1 MTPEEAEPPSI
12 AARANTLTQELAATG
27 DDAIDGLAVVHTDPN
42 FRARHEQF
50 LPPAPRRHR
59 GTTDPKRAVAEAKLN
74 DAETIEDAIKWL
86 KPKERVVVLHDR
98 ALIDRLARL
107 PTATTAEIG
116 ESAAA

>member
-1 MTPEEAEPPSI
+1 LAP
-12 AARANTLTQELAATG
+12 ELAATG
-27 DDAIDGLAVVHTDPN
+27 DDAIDGLTAVHADPI

-59 GTTDPKRAVAEAKLN
+59 GTIDPELAVAEAILN
-74 DAETIEDAIKWL
+74 DAETIEDAVKWP

-107 PTATTAEIG
+107 PATKITQTG
-116 ESAAA
+116 EAAAA